1 MTCQH
6 VLSSAITAFTLG
18 PVLFWILANRTRRVD
33 FASGLHSHYKGLTRR
48 ERYAPT
54 SPCTHC
60 VCFATGCNPIIYD
73 IYKCQ
78 LLKFLFKLVNKQ
90 LPAYF
95 NQLPFAFN
103 NQMHHHET
111 RGFKRAFVPR
121 VNHEFSQRNIR
132 YIAAV
137 TYNSTSDS
145 VIAKIYT
152 HSLLGF
158 STYVNNQIIEHYN
171 NRCTIEHCY
180 SCRQHLN
187 ILNINFDLNI

>member
-1 MTCQH
+1 MICNCIGPLYSLFFTNTLHDCPIQEN
-6 VLSSAITAFTLG
+6 SALPEPIFKQ
-18 PVLFWILANRTRRVD
+18 
-33 FASGLHSHYKGLTRR
+33 LHLLKS
-48 ERYAPT
+48 
-54 SPCTHC
+54 
-60 VCFATGCNPIIYD
+60 YD

-103 NQMHHHET
+103 NQLHHHET

-121 VNHEFSQRNIR
+121 VNHEFSKRNIR

-158 STYVNNQIIEHYN
+158 STYVKNQIIKHYN

-180 SCRQHLN
+180 SCRQYLN